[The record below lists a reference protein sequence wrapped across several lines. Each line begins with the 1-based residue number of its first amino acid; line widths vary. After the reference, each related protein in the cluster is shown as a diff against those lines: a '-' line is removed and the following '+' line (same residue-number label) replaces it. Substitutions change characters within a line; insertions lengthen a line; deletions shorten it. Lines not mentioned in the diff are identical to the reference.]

1 MQEQWLSTVNDLLER
16 KTFHRLVREES
27 ELELKLIELGLTEY
41 QREQVLELMYDYNDE
56 PNPKVGRKY

>member
-1 MQEQWLSTVNDLLER
+1 MQEQWLNTVNDLLER

-27 ELELKLIELGLTEY
+27 ELELRLIELGLTEY

-56 PNPKVGRKY
+56 PNAKVRR